1 MSLSEQLN
9 ARLGSR
15 FEIERELGQGGM
27 SNVYLAFDRKL
38 ERHVALKVLRGD
50 MFVEPERFKQ
60 EIHVTAKLQH
70 PHILPLLDAD
80 EVDGRAYYVMPY
92 VEGESLRGRLNREGT
107 LPVVE
112 AVRLAREIAG
122 ALGHAHQ
129 RQIVHRDIK
138 PENILLSDGHA
149 LVADFGI
156 ARAASG
162 AVPVVTMESSI
173 TKPGLAIGTPAY
185 MSPEQALGDPLDGR
199 SDLYSLGCV
208 LYEML
213 CGKLPFAGNS
223 GYGQLAA
230 KMSGV
235 FHAIANVRDDVP
247 DALEQLLRRLLSRNP
262 DDRLARASE
271 LVTALEAAVQGTLLT
286 PLPRVVELPSNAVA
300 VLAFASMSASADDDY
315 LAEGIS
321 EAIMHGL
328 TKVPGLRVIART
340 SAFALKGSGLD
351 VRDIAA
357 RLRVRRV
364 VEGSVRRAGSRLR
377 VTAKLID
384 GESALEVWSE
394 RFDRDLDDV
403 FALEDELAGAVAAT
417 LKTLLLEES
426 GDRLPTRQ
434 PQEAPTGNMEAYE
447 QYLLGRYHWGQRT
460 ASSMDKSVDHL
471 KMAVRLDPQFA
482 LAFSALAEAYATM
495 GLYGMAAPHEVAP
508 LAREAANRALAI
520 SPDAAGALS
529 ARACVR
535 ACFSWEWEE
544 AERDFR
550 AAIAADP
557 QYPTASQWFAS
568 TVLVP
573 LGRYAEAEEQLARA
587 AELDPLSLSVVVSR
601 AAAAYYARDFEAAT
615 HWAREAIA
623 LDPHFAMSYFFL
635 GLALEQQGAL
645 KEAEDALA
653 RAVTLS
659 ESVEAL
665 AALGAVQ
672 LARGDVDAAV
682 QTRKQL
688 GARADAV
695 YVSPVLFAQMAAR
708 AGDEQSALAH
718 LRRAMDVRASDL
730 IWASARPVFDQL
742 RQHPAFQSVMSE
754 LRLPLLTQR

>member
-1 MSLSEQLN
+1 MST
-9 ARLGSR
+9 
-15 FEIERELGQGGM
+15 
-27 SNVYLAFDRKL
+27 VYLAFDRKL
-38 ERHVALKVLRGD
+38 GRHVALKVLRGD
-50 MFVEPERFKQ
+50 MFVEPERFAQ

-80 EVDGRAYYVMPY
+80 EVDGRAYYVMPF
-92 VEGESLRGRLNREGT
+92 VDGESLRDRLTREGS
-107 LPVVE
+107 LPLVA

-122 ALGHAHQ
+122 ALGYAHQ
-129 RQIVHRDIK
+129 RDIVHRDIK

-156 ARAASG
+156 ARAAAGTAG
-162 AVPVVTMESSI
+162 ADASI
-173 TKPGLAIGTPAY
+173 TQPGLAVGTPAY
-185 MSPEQALGDPLDGR
+185 MSPEQALGDPVDGR
-199 SDLYSLGCV
+199 SDLYSLGCM

-213 CGKLPFAGNS
+213 CARLPFAGSS

-230 KMSGV
+230 KMSGGYTP
-235 FHAIANVRDDVP
+235 ITSVRTDVP
-247 DALEQLLRRLLSRNP
+247 DAVDQLLRRLLSRNP
-262 DDRLARASE
+262 DDRPARASD
-271 LVTALEAAVQGTLLT
+271 LVAALEAAVQGTVLT
-286 PLPRVVELPSNAVA
+286 PLPRVVELPANSVA
-300 VLAFASMSASADDDY
+300 VLAFANMSPNADDEH

-351 VRDIAA
+351 VRDIAV
-357 RLRVRRV
+357 RLRVRRL

-384 GESALEVWSE
+384 GESALELWSE
-394 RFDRDLDDV
+394 RFDRDVDDV
-403 FALEDELAGAVAAT
+403 FAVEDELAGAVAAQ
-417 LKTLLLEES
+417 LKALLLGES

-434 PQEAPTGNMEAYE
+434 AQAAPTANMEAYE

-460 ASSMDKSVDHL
+460 ASSIEKSVDHL
-471 KMAVRLDPQFA
+471 KMAVRLDSQFA

-520 SPDAAGALS
+520 TPDAAGALS

-544 AERDFR
+544 SERDFR

-557 QYPTASQWFAS
+557 QYPTAYQWYAS

-573 LGRYAEAEEQLARA
+573 QRRFAEAQEQLARA
-587 AELDPLSLSVVVSR
+587 ADLDPLSLSVLVSR
-601 AAAAYYARDFEAAT
+601 AAAAYYARDFAGAV
-615 HWAREAIA
+615 HWAREALAIDA
-623 LDPHFAMSYFFL
+623 HFAMGHFFL
-635 GLALEQQGAL
+635 GLALEQTGAPQ
-645 KEAEDALA
+645 EAEEALS
-653 RAVTLS
+653 RVVRLS

-665 AALGAVQ
+665 AALGAAQ
-672 LARGDVDAAV
+672 THRGDLVAAD
-682 QTRKQL
+682 QTRQML
-688 GARADAV
+688 QRRTERS
-695 YVSPVLFAQMAAR
+695 YVSPVLLAQMAAR
-708 AGDEQSALAH
+708 AGDEAGALWQ

-730 IWASARPVFDQL
+730 IWVGVRPVFDAL
-742 RQHPAFQSVMSE
+742 RTHAAFQSAMAE
-754 LRLPLLTQR
+754 LRLPLDG